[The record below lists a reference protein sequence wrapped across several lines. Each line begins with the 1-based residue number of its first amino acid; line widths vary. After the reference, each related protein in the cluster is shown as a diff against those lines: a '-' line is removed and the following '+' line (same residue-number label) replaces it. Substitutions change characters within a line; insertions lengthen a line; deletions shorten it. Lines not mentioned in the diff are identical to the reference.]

1 MVCDSAWVGLEHMQQ
16 LAGIRNRVVH
26 GRADVAAIRPEMIA
40 EINNMTKELKEVL
53 DAPLGEL

>member
-1 MVCDSAWVGLEHMQQ
+1 MQQ

-40 EINNMTKELKEVL
+40 EMDNMTKELQEIL
-53 DAPLGEL
+53 DAPLRDL